1 MAGTSPAMT
10 TRDAKTLQPER
21 ALLAGVVRR
30 AISPSLTGLL
40 LPGILPRALRT
51 STGPA
56 FSRRS
61 ALILLLVASPR
72 TLAFRLLPNI
82 GCLRMLDPNRTGRAL
97 QSSAPPAH
105 PGAKGSRYEI
115 GRARRLSRGG
125 GHGRHLLDAHH
136 DPAARRRHRLQ
147 PCLDRLRPARR
158 RLSAPI
164 PAPLRAAAERGA
176 AAADD
181 RPRAPGARR
190 LRRRPGDELA
200 EAVHVRAPRVGGR
213 GAVPQGRRRRP
224 PALHGERALPP
235 ARERH
240 RACRRSGGGRACA
253 PRARPARHP
262 DARMR
267 GR

>member
-1 MAGTSPAMT
+1 MPGTSPAMT

-30 AISPSLTGLL
+30 AIWPSLTGLL

-61 ALILLLVASPR
+61 APFLLLLATPR

-97 QSSAPPAH
+97 QSSAPHAR
-105 PGAKGSRYEI
+105 PGAKGLRHEI
-115 GRARRLSRGG
+115 GRTRRLYRCG
-125 GHGRHLLDAHH
+125 GHGRYLLDAPH

-147 PCLDRLRPARR
+147 PRLDRLRPARP

-164 PAPLRAAAERGA
+164 PAPLRAAAERGTA
-176 AAADD
+176 PADD
-181 RPRAPGARR
+181 RPRAPR
-190 LRRRPGDELA
+190 
-200 EAVHVRAPRVGGR
+200 
-213 GAVPQGRRRRP
+213 
-224 PALHGERALPP
+224 
-235 ARERH
+235 
-240 RACRRSGGGRACA
+240 
-253 PRARPARHP
+253 
-262 DARMR
+262 
-267 GR
+267 